1 MKQRVF
7 LGRLLVALKR
17 AGCGVCWLWKVPVLV
32 YQIFKVMPFCL
43 PLHVT
48 AFSIDQL
55 LRRFVICLS
64 MCQWCAASSRWCR
77 GQAHVLYD
85 VHTFLH
91 QSPNSVVDWVSESTG
106 LFGGHRSGEIKSG
119 VCCWRSWTVLRAQSD
134 VRTRHFYRS
143 CLKANKVNKNEETR
157 KIEHAHHFWK
167 YAATDYQKISKLSMP
182 VETTTC

>member
-1 MKQRVF
+1 MHTT
-7 LGRLLVALKR
+7 AL
-17 AGCGVCWLWKVPVLV
+17 
-32 YQIFKVMPFCL
+32 
-43 PLHVT
+43 
-48 AFSIDQL
+48 SIDQQ

-143 CLKANKVNKNEETR
+143 YLKANKVNKNEETR
-157 KIEHAHHFWK
+157 KVEHAHHFWK
-167 YAATDYQKISKLSMP
+167 YAATDYQKLSKLVHACWNYNLLKLAGYFETQHS
-182 VETTTC
+182 VEWLGYLVVNKLWRYVKPFR